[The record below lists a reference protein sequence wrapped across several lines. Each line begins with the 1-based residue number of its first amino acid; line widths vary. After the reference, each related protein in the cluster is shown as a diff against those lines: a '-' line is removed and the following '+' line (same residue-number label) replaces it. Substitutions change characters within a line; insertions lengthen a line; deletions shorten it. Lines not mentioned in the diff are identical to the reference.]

1 MVYDLALSNITLGSL
16 MAVVVVVVMEKMDT
30 MIDLTVRLRVW
41 VVWAQVVARV
51 AAITSFSATVTRS
64 RWS

>member
-41 VVWAQVVARV
+41 VV
-51 AAITSFSATVTRS
+51 
-64 RWS
+64 

>member
-16 MAVVVVVVMEKMDT
+16 MALVVVVAMEKMDT

-41 VVWAQVVARV
+41 VV
-51 AAITSFSATVTRS
+51 
-64 RWS
+64 

>member
-1 MVYDLALSNITLGSL
+1 MVYDLALSNITLGSF
-16 MAVVVVVVMEKMDT
+16 MTVVVVEAMEKMDT

-51 AAITSFSATVTRS
+51 AAITSFSAIVTKS